1 MSFAKIAIWAPS
13 LNLPKGKGGSKR
25 ITGRAQLL
33 KEHEM
38 LRKHHLFMHPLPI
51 IHPTI
56 YHPQVHV
63 FMNSSIHHPCICVST
78 HPLIRPSIIQVP
90 IHPTIH
96 PSIRPSSRCL
106 FIQSSIH
113 MSSMNPSFNHP
124 IVDLANYA
132 FIHHL
137 SCPSAVD
144 TVMCCPDP
152 LAVKDLL
159 PQLLAVL
166 VLRSL

>member
-1 MSFAKIAIWAPS
+1 
-13 LNLPKGKGGSKR
+13 
-25 ITGRAQLL
+25 
-33 KEHEM
+33 M

-51 IHPTI
+51 IHPSI

-78 HPLIRPSIIQVP
+78 HPLIHLSVTQIP
-90 IHPTIH
+90 IHPPIH
-96 PSIRPSSRCL
+96 PSIRASSGCL
-106 FIQSSIH
+106 FNQSSIH
-113 MSSMNPSFNHP
+113 VSSMNPSFIHP
-124 IVDLANYA
+124 IVDPANYA
-132 FIHHL
+132 FIHHS
-137 SCPSAVD
+137 SCPFVVD

-166 VLRSL
+166 GSRSL